1 MDAPPPENRP
11 PLPGEPAHGRLPSV
25 AVALFEDRQRLD
37 QARRALED
45 AGDLQAWSVRFSLLG
60 DLNRLR
66 ILLALHRAPGI
77 TVGDL
82 AAVVGMTDN
91 ATSQALSALRI
102 AGVVTA
108 QRDGRF
114 RRWSVTDPD
123 VHDILHSVGASHS
136 TLHPDH

>member
-1 MDAPPPENRP
+1 MDASDA
-11 PLPGEPAHGRLPSV
+11 PAQQQPDGQPDGQQP
-25 AVALFEDRQRLD
+25 DRQRLE

-45 AGDLQAWSVRFSLLG
+45 AGDLQAWSVRFGLLG

-102 AGVVTA
+102 AGVVA
-108 QRDGRF
+108 AVPDGRF
-114 RRWSVTDPD
+114 RRWSVTDTA
-123 VHDILHSVGASHS
+123 VHDILHAVGASHS
-136 TLHPDH
+136 ALHPEH